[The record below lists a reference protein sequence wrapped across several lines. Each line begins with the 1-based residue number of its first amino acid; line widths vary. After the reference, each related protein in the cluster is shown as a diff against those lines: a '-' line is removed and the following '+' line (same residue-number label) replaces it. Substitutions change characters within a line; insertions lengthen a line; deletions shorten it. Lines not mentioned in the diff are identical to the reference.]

1 MDIELARA
9 RARTAFDA
17 NRSLQAI
24 LPRLETELP
33 EADNKAAAHDVAV
46 AIDQVNTAL
55 LARAVAVHPVLE
67 KEIET
72 AIREH
77 GRY

>member
-1 MDIELARA
+1 MDIDLARA
-9 RARTAFDA
+9 MARTAFDA

-24 LPRLETELP
+24 LPQLKAGLS
-33 EADNKAAAHDVAV
+33 EADYRACAHELAV

-67 KEIET
+67 TEIET